1 MDTIFDNINEYLIS
15 RDYVKKEDVN
25 GCSEEEIQFL
35 EEKINGHFPQSFRT
49 FLKALGKLNTDIF
62 YSDDYK
68 IGFNSFE
75 EVHNDFRERLR
86 RFELEVFRDLVIL
99 FTHYNDTAYF
109 FKLPIES
116 DDPPLFFIREDGD
129 LELGDCEMSLTQFF
143 RNELSSETG

>member
-49 FLKALGKLNTDIF
+49 FLKTLGKLNTDIF

-68 IGFNSFE
+68 IGFKSFE

-86 RFELEVFRDLVIL
+86 RFELEVLGIL
-99 FTHYNDTAYF
+99 LYY
-109 FKLPIES
+109 
-116 DDPPLFFIREDGD
+116 
-129 LELGDCEMSLTQFF
+129 SLTITIRLISLNYQLNQTIHPYSLFEKMVIW
-143 RNELSSETG
+143 N